1 MHAKSQYCGN
11 NHQIIEFMKYL
22 DPKADLTFKKIFGK
36 HPDLLISLL
45 NALLPLDDSE
55 QIQSIK
61 YLQNELVPELYEHKN
76 SIVDVL
82 CQDVNGRMF
91 CVEMQMEW
99 TTSFKQRVLFNA
111 SKLYVTQAQKKERY
125 SELRPVYSLNL
136 VNDIFEHDMPDCFI
150 HNYKIVHDKDSE
162 KVIKG
167 LHFTFIELP
176 KFTPHTFTEKRM
188 AVLWL
193 RFLTE
198 INANTTEIPAELTE
212 NPEISKALE
221 ELKVS
226 GFTEEELRAYDK
238 FWDGVRV
245 EKSLQHDSFQEG
257 KAEGMEEG
265 IARGMEEGIAK
276 GELQK
281 SLSIAKNLLK
291 MGMTIQ
297 QVADATGISEEE
309 IKQINSKG

>member
-1 MHAKSQYCGN
+1 
-11 NHQIIEFMKYL
+11 
-22 DPKADLTFKKIFGK
+22 
-36 HPDLLISLL
+36 
-45 NALLPLDDSE
+45 
-55 QIQSIK
+55 
-61 YLQNELVPELYEHKN
+61 
-76 SIVDVL
+76 
-82 CQDVNGRMF
+82 
-91 CVEMQMEW
+91 
-99 TTSFKQRVLFNA
+99 
-111 SKLYVTQAQKKERY
+111 
-125 SELRPVYSLNL
+125 
-136 VNDIFEHDMPDCFI
+136 
-150 HNYKIVHDKDSE
+150 
-162 KVIKG
+162 
-167 LHFTFIELP
+167 
-176 KFTPHTFTEKRM
+176 M

-265 IARGMEEGIAK
+265 IAKGKAEGMEEGIAK
-276 GELQK
+276 GEQQK

-309 IKQINSKG
+309 IKQITL

>member
-1 MHAKSQYCGN
+1 
-11 NHQIIEFMKYL
+11 
-22 DPKADLTFKKIFGK
+22 
-36 HPDLLISLL
+36 
-45 NALLPLDDSE
+45 
-55 QIQSIK
+55 
-61 YLQNELVPELYEHKN
+61 
-76 SIVDVL
+76 
-82 CQDVNGRMF
+82 
-91 CVEMQMEW
+91 
-99 TTSFKQRVLFNA
+99 
-111 SKLYVTQAQKKERY
+111 
-125 SELRPVYSLNL
+125 
-136 VNDIFEHDMPDCFI
+136 
-150 HNYKIVHDKDSE
+150 
-162 KVIKG
+162 
-167 LHFTFIELP
+167 
-176 KFTPHTFTEKRM
+176 
-188 AVLWL
+188 
-193 RFLTE
+193 
-198 INANTTEIPAELTE
+198 
-212 NPEISKALE
+212 LE

-309 IKQINSKG
+309 IKQIIL